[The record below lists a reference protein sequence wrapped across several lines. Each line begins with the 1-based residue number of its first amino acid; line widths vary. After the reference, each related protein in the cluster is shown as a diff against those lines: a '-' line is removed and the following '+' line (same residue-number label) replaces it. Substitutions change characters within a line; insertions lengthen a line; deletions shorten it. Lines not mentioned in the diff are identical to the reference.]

1 MSMTKAGIS
10 LGVMLL
16 LAGCVSSPT
25 PAEGTVSAYSVGD
38 RGRVTFDE
46 VVVSLPFR
54 AADGT
59 GVPGYQNLH
68 VVPAAV
74 VNVRR
79 TTPSDAYEVENI
91 LQRLE
96 IRVTARLSEVLSK
109 LPPQSLND
117 TAKLRETVIR
127 EARAVVN
134 EGMAQWEHGEDYR
147 VEMVIASLYWTD
159 SSVGRSAQQR
169 GRWF

>member
-1 MSMTKAGIS
+1 MSLAKMSIGLAVI
-10 LGVMLL
+10 LL
-16 LAGCVSSPT
+16 CGGCVSSPA

-54 AADGT
+54 TADGT
-59 GVPGYQNLH
+59 AMPGYQNLH

-79 TTPSDAYEVENI
+79 TTPSSAYEAESI

-96 IRVTARLSEVLSK
+96 IRVTARLSEVLSR

-117 TAKLRETVIR
+117 TVNLREVVVR
-127 EARAVVN
+127 ESQAVVN
-134 EGMAQWEHGEDYR
+134 EGMAQWEHGQDYR

-159 SSVGRSAQQR
+159 SSVGRSVEQR